1 MGNLKLLESFPPK
14 YEDIVWGLVIN
25 NESVVD
31 FSAVVHLECGIKC
44 IYLVGL
50 MTE

>member
-1 MGNLKLLESFPPK
+1 MGNLKLLEFFPQSMR
-14 YEDIVWGLVIN
+14 IVWGLVI

-31 FSAVVHLECGIKC
+31 FSAVVHLECGIEC

-50 MTE
+50 MIE